1 MGLSWNAALFLRAC
15 GLYSFL
21 SAFFFPLCPAM
32 VSFPHFTKVEA
43 GSPQE
48 AGEGLEFSRS
58 HAGLQPSPRHGAQT
72 LSRKGAYSCFLFSKT
87 SLITS
92 LSKLIHSLQSK
103 KYNHHYH
110 RQSSMHAFPFPPP
123 CSELLISLLTDIPQA
138 LPAADCGTSMIPNP
152 MWRHGGIRG
161 SWLQL
166 RLGQIFL
173 GYRHF
178 KWSLTLVWPQ
188 APHLG
193 WWKCRLGPE
202 LHVLGQLQCTGL
214 CLRSG
219 RQKLGL
225 QKLGNQSKNMYFSKS
240 LFSSCVFLPY
250 TLEMLGKWFFVPRA
264 AFSLEKNV
272 PTNHIPM

>member
-138 LPAADCGTSMIPNP
+138 LPAADCGTSMIPSP
-152 MWRHGGIRG
+152 DVKAWGHQGFLVAAQAWPDLPRVQAFQVIPYPGLTPG
-161 SWLQL
+161 S
-166 RLGQIFL
+166 
-173 GYRHF
+173 
-178 KWSLTLVWPQ
+178 TP
-188 APHLG
+188 
-193 WWKCRLGPE
+193 
-202 LHVLGQLQCTGL
+202 GL
-214 CLRSG
+214 MKM
-219 RQKLGL
+219 Q
-225 QKLGNQSKNMYFSKS
+225 
-240 LFSSCVFLPY
+240 
-250 TLEMLGKWFFVPRA
+250 TWTRA
-264 AFSLEKNV
+264 ACFGTTSVHWALPQIWQAEAWAAKAGKSV
-272 PTNHIPM
+272 